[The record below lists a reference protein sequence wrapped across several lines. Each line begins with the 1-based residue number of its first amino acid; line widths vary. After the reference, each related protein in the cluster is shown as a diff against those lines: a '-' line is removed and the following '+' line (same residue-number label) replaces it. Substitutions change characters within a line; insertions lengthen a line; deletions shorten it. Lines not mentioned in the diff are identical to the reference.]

1 MCTAKMNSN
10 NSDETTTAMA
20 KKKKAAPKKLAAK
33 FKKAPGAP
41 RRFKSAFIFF
51 STEKH
56 KEIRSDM
63 GDKGNKEKTTN
74 VAKMVS
80 EAWKNLSPEERDVW
94 DEKARLDKERYDLEK
109 SLYDGPWKVPAIK
122 SSKDPNAPKRPMS
135 AFLAYSNSK
144 RSAVKR
150 ENPGLTNAE
159 VSRVLASLWRNAD
172 EQEKKRFIDEEFAL
186 RQKYK
191 SSIADWRATEEKEKD
206 IQRRTREELTLR
218 TMEAH
223 KRHLEDDNRGEAMY
237 RQFDNSQSTLPLLQ
251 MAPHHFASL
260 NDGRDRGDFGRASF
274 PEHYRDDGIENSL
287 SMDHHH
293 SQQLQ
298 QPMPPMHQPM
308 HQMMGSSY
316 GAYGND
322 HSMSARVDT
331 SAFNSAQ
338 SLYDH
343 QQALMSNLQHQPQW
357 GQSGALNSRN
367 AALLNAL
374 AAQNLGGGQRFA
386 QGRFSE
392 EYQQQQGQ
400 HGDGDFNN
408 LFDPPGGY

>member
-1 MCTAKMNSN
+1 
-10 NSDETTTAMA
+10 
-20 KKKKAAPKKLAAK
+20 
-33 FKKAPGAP
+33 
-41 RRFKSAFIFF
+41 
-51 STEKH
+51 
-56 KEIRSDM
+56 
-63 GDKGNKEKTTN
+63 
-74 VAKMVS
+74 MVS
-80 EAWKNLSPEERDVW
+80 EAWKNLSPEERDIW

-191 SSIADWRATEEKEKD
+191 TSIADWRATEEKEKD
-206 IQRRTREELTLR
+206 IQRRTREEMTLR

-237 RQFDNSQSTLPLLQ
+237 RQFDHSQSTLPVLQ

-274 PEHYRDDGIENSL
+274 PEHYRDDGIEHSL

-298 QPMPPMHQPM
+298 QPMQPMHQPM
-308 HQMMGSSY
+308 HQMMGSQY
-316 GAYGND
+316 GAYGHD

-338 SLYDH
+338 SLYGKSYVSTLSRPTKMFMPRSQMH
-343 QQALMSNLQHQPQW
+343 HSVKYSSYLTQFQWHKKIINKRSCQICSTNL
-357 GQSGALNSRN
+357 SGGKAEHLT
-367 AALLNAL
+367 L
-374 AAQNLGGGQRFA
+374 AMR
-386 QGRFSE
+386 
-392 EYQQQQGQ
+392 
-400 HGDGDFNN
+400 
-408 LFDPPGGY
+408 PC